1 MFNKKCNMVNSSRHS
16 IFNKKSIDEI
26 NSLTGYTF
34 HYLVDIKEGRKKET
48 AQLKTMFDLVLRC
61 DELESINSNKDVRI
75 ADLETQL
82 EMDRISHGA

>member
-1 MFNKKCNMVNSSRHS
+1 MVNSSRHS

-48 AQLKTMFDLVLRC
+48 AQLKTMF
-61 DELESINSNKDVRI
+61 ELESINSNKDVRI
-75 ADLETQL
+75 AELETQL

>member
-1 MFNKKCNMVNSSRHS
+1 MTLIFGGDTIQKINYTKNQTTFDKKCNMVNSSRHS

-48 AQLKTMFDLVLRC
+48 PRNHAKVFKNQKKNRTR
-61 DELESINSNKDVRI
+61 
-75 ADLETQL
+75 T
-82 EMDRISHGA
+82 